1 MWRLNNMLL
10 QKTMGKEIKDR
21 IKKCL
26 EIDNN
31 ENTMIQNTW
40 ELVNGILRGKFIAIQ
55 AHFRKQEKSESNL
68 TLLLRELEE

>member
-1 MWRLNNMLL
+1 MLL
-10 QKTMGKEIKDR
+10 QKTMGKEIKDKN
-21 IKKCL
+21 KKYL